1 MERMLDDL
9 FSNIGRKIQNIAK
22 IAFVISLIA
31 GLLCVVIEL
40 FSGFGYDGIL
50 LLIGLGGTLVSYL
63 NCLFLCA
70 IGQLVNDVHV
80 VKNKL
85 GDDIDSESFVLP
97 EI

>member
-1 MERMLDDL
+1 MERMLDNL
-9 FSNIGRKIQNIAK
+9 FSNIGRKIQKIAK

-31 GLLCVVIEL
+31 GVLCAVLGL
-40 FSGFGYDGIL
+40 FSDFYYGV
-50 LLIGLGGTLVSYL
+50 LIGLGGILISYL

-70 IGQLVNDVHV
+70 IGQLVHDVHM

-85 GDDIDSESFVLP
+85 CDDSDSESFVLP